1 MRWKTDEI
9 KKLMEQVAAETSRPT
24 MVGTGAPGGDVDTS
38 SVQLHFTDEDWLFF
52 QVCGFNCDNYDT
64 ARTPDDVEV
73 EMVELTDG
81 AGSSCGCA
89 SDDEDFGIAMAKV
102 KARLRKMGFSV
113 VPRLKDYF

>member
-9 KKLMEQVAAETSRPT
+9 EKLFEQVAAETSRPT
-24 MVGTGAPGGDVDTS
+24 RIVTGSPGGDVDTS
-38 SVQLHFTDEDWLFF
+38 SVQMQFTDKDYLFF
-52 QVCGFNCDNYDT
+52 TARGFNCGNYET
-64 ARTPDDVEV
+64 AQTPDDVEV

-81 AGSSCGCA
+81 AGSDCGCA